1 MIGMAYRQPPTTARR
16 IGFEIDPPA
25 DVTVQPHGAT
35 VRCREARADGATVGE
50 LVVEVFHAALVIDRD
65 GILEEKVQAA
75 IALAAPPDSQV
86 LQTIPIELHG
96 ASGFRADVGPARS
109 VASGGT
115 AHTALPYVHVL
126 AIAPDDLGVDGG
138 LLVTVRSASPEWPAA
153 DKIVASLRIL
163 SRRSTQANDR

>member
-1 MIGMAYRQPPTTARR
+1 MSYRQPPTTARR

-25 DVTVQPHGAT
+25 DVTVQPHGTT
-35 VRCREARADGATVGE
+35 VCCREARADGATVGE
-50 LVVEVFHAALVIDRD
+50 LVLEVFHAALVIDRD

-75 IALAAPPDSQV
+75 IAQAAPPDSQV
-86 LQTIPIELHG
+86 FQTVPIELPG
-96 ASGFRADVGPARS
+96 ASGFRADVGPART
-109 VASGGT
+109 VASGG
-115 AHTALPYVHVL
+115 ALAALPYLHVL